1 MYIPSV
7 AKHSAYWC
15 LISIHLH
22 LQKISG
28 RQHLRAA
35 SLASNHA
42 LHSLLENQH
51 SKNTKSHRLSLDNL
65 TFKQC
70 LKIKSAVV
78 NSNNRLNGI
87 FPSFDTS
94 HKELSSGFHLVD
106 NFPNHFS
113 FHTVNRQDK
122 EIKSAHIRQ
131 LDKIFE
137 DSCLDSKTVLVI
149 SDASIKNDVVTS
161 ILHVYFGGNT
171 ISKTIHH
178 TIKHWS
184 RVICNQMWYQ
194 PSRPSNRGNTYHC
207 CHGHYTLCKKDF
219 WFIDPSLSTI
229 INCYFSDACSLL
241 Q

>member
-1 MYIPSV
+1 MPHFYSSPPPKNQWTSTFESSFSCV
-7 AKHSAYWC
+7 KSCSSFSPRKPTFKKYQ
-15 LISIHLH
+15 ISSIIFG
-22 LQKISG
+22 QFNI
-28 RQHLRAA
+28 QTM
-35 SLASNHA
+35 
-42 LHSLLENQH
+42 
-51 SKNTKSHRLSLDNL
+51 SKNQECR
-65 TFKQC
+65 C
-70 LKIKSAVV
+70 V

-149 SDASIKNDVVTS
+149 SDASIKNVVVTS

-178 TIKHWS
+178 TIKH
-184 RVICNQMWYQ
+184 
-194 PSRPSNRGNTYHC
+194 
-207 CHGHYTLCKKDF
+207 
-219 WFIDPSLSTI
+219 
-229 INCYFSDACSLL
+229 
-241 Q
+241 